1 VTVTEP
7 VDRRS
12 RVYVAGHR
20 GLVGSAIWRA
30 LEAGAFEDVVGATSS
45 EVDLRDRAAAFDY
58 LLGVRP
64 DVVVVAAAKV
74 GGIADNNAHPA
85 EFLSD
90 NLRIQVNIM
99 DAAHAAGVQRL
110 LLLGSTTIY
119 PKLAEQP
126 IRESSLFTGPLEPT
140 SEAYGVAKIA
150 GIQQVQA
157 HRRQYGERWIAAM
170 STNVYGPGANFHPEH
185 SHVLSGLIR
194 RFHDAVAEDRD
205 TVVLWGTGRPR
216 REFLHVDD
224 LARAVVH
231 LIDTYDE
238 PDHINVGV
246 GRDVSIREL
255 AETVAGVVGFRGE
268 IVQDTSRPDGAPRKL
283 LDTSKINAFG
293 WRPRIDLREGIAS
306 TYRWFLENR
315 AEARL

>member
-1 VTVTEP
+1 VTDTEP

-20 GLVGSAIWRA
+20 GLVGSAVWRS
-30 LEAGAFEDVVGATSS
+30 LENGGFQDVVGATSA

-58 LLGVRP
+58 LLAVRP
-64 DVVVVAAAKV
+64 NVVVLAAARV
-74 GGIADNNAHPA
+74 GGIVANNAYPA
-85 EFLSD
+85 DFLSD
-90 NLRIQVNIM
+90 NVRIQVNLM

-119 PKLAEQP
+119 PKHAEQP

-140 SEAYGVAKIA
+140 SAAYAVAKIA

-157 HRRQYGERWIAAM
+157 HRKQYGERWISAM

-185 SHVLSGLIR
+185 AHVLSGLIR
-194 RFHDAVAEDRD
+194 RFHDAVAEGRD
-205 TVVLWGTGRPR
+205 TVVLWGSGQPR

-231 LIDTYDE
+231 LLDTYDE
-238 PDHINVGV
+238 PEHINVGV
-246 GRDVSIREL
+246 GTDVSIREL
-255 AETVAGVVGFRGE
+255 AEMVAGVVGFDGE
-268 IVQDTSRPDGAPRKL
+268 IVQDTARPDGAPRKL
-283 LDTSKINAFG
+283 LDTSKINALG
-293 WRPRIDLREGIAS
+293 WQPQIDLRGGIAG
-306 TYRWFLENR
+306 TYRWFLDNR